1 MVFPLAAFVIV
12 NSLIVFVSY
21 IRIYI
26 SAGWGKGESE
36 LPAML

>member
-26 SAGWGKGESE
+26 LLDGGGEESE
-36 LPAML
+36 LPEM